1 MDEDPKQLYLG
12 LLKQTLAFNLWPE
25 PPGPLLRFNYRRSFF
40 SKALV
45 SFFSRVL
52 ALGDFQLV
60 KNNFVSRQQRE
71 EGRIWPGYAD
81 TMVGLKRLNNVQ
93 SCIEC
98 ILRDNVRGDLIETG
112 VWRGGVCILMRAI
125 LAAHGVKD
133 RKVFVADSFEGL
145 PKPDPATFAADSGD
159 THYIHSFLSV
169 SQQEVEK
176 NFRRYGLLDD
186 QVVFLKG
193 WFKDTLPGAPIQ
205 LVSLMRLDGDMY
217 SSTMDALQN
226 LYPKLSVGG
235 FCIIDDFSLPACRS
249 AVQDYRGRHGITTTI
264 EEIDWT
270 GHFWGK
276 SQISG

>member
-1 MDEDPKQLYLG
+1 M
-12 LLKQTLAFNLWPE
+12 
-25 PPGPLLRFNYRRSFF
+25 
-40 SKALV
+40 
-45 SFFSRVL
+45 
-52 ALGDFQLV
+52 
-60 KNNFVSRQQRE
+60 
-71 EGRIWPGYAD
+71 
-81 TMVGLKRLNNVQ
+81 
-93 SCIEC
+93 
-98 ILRDNVRGDLIETG
+98 
-112 VWRGGVCILMRAI
+112 CILMRAI

-145 PKPDPATFAADSGD
+145 PKPDPAAFAADSGD
-159 THYIHSFLSV
+159 THYTHSYLSV

-176 NFRRYGLLDD
+176 NFRRYGLFDD

-205 LVSLMRLDGDMY
+205 LVSLMRLDGDIY

-226 LYPKLSVGG
+226 LYTKLSVGG

-270 GHFWGK
+270 GIFWRK
-276 SQISG
+276 SQMSG